1 MSRDPLVFPRNGSAG
16 SNSRCCAEQAPHCQS
31 QQPNLVER
39 SLLRCF
45 QSRTMKGPHPGRID
59 QGFRKAMS
67 NPWHSR
73 RGFTLIELMVV
84 VACIAMLA
92 ALALPNYQD
101 RIIRTQVQEALGF
114 ATFAE
119 DAVQLFHTKTHRMPS
134 NNVEAGLPPAEQ
146 ILGNYVARLEVEQGA
161 IHIRFG
167 NRASRALADKWLT
180 LRPGTSPNASRVP
193 ISWLC
198 GVAHPVSGLDYSG
211 VNRTD
216 IEARQLPLDCR
227 L

>member
-1 MSRDPLVFPRNGSAG
+1 MPIATSRGKRGQASH
-16 SNSRCCAEQAPHCQS
+16 RC
-31 QQPNLVER
+31 VG
-39 SLLRCF
+39 LRR
-45 QSRTMKGPHPGRID
+45 RT
-59 QGFRKAMS
+59 
-67 NPWHSR
+67 
-73 RGFTLIELMVV
+73 
-84 VACIAMLA
+84 
-92 ALALPNYQD
+92 
-101 RIIRTQVQEALGF
+101 VQ
-114 ATFAE
+114 
-119 DAVQLFHTKTHRMPS
+119 H
-134 NNVEAGLPPAEQ
+134 PAEQ

>member
-16 SNSRCCAEQAPHCQS
+16 SNSRCCAEQA
-31 QQPNLVER
+31 
-39 SLLRCF
+39 
-45 QSRTMKGPHPGRID
+45 GRID

-119 DAVQLFHTKTHRMPS
+119 DAVQLFHTKTHRMPA
-134 NNVEAGLPPAEQ
+134 NNAEAGLPPADQ
-146 ILGNYVARLEVEQGA
+146 VLGNYVARLEVEQGA

-180 LRPGTSPNASRVP
+180 LRPGTS
-193 ISWLC
+193 WLC